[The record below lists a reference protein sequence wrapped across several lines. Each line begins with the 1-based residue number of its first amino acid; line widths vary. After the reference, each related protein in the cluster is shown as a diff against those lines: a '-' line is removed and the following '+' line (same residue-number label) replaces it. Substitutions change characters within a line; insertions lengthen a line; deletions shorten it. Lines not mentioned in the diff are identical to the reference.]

1 VKLSA
6 STKSKKKVIKGQEK
20 AMKKIQFLLGST
32 AIVCGFA
39 GTAFAQSPQQTG
51 SQQTRTPATALDV
64 PREVETVIV
73 VGSQIRGAS
82 TTAALPVVALNQDDI
97 RLTGAV
103 NGDDL
108 LRTIPQMGDVLVSP
122 ANNAQTSN
130 SARGD
135 VNSINLRSLGV
146 GNTLVL
152 LNGRRIVQHP
162 TSQATSDTGTVP
174 VLTYNSN
181 AIPVSGLERLEV
193 LLDGAAA
200 IYGADAVAGVVNTV
214 TQRDFNGLKI
224 DAQYG
229 GAEGTHLR
237 EFNLGIFAGKD
248 FERGNL
254 SIFVDYTDRTALR
267 SEDQEFTKSDNLRR
281 FFTDFPDFAS
291 SLTPDARNTRGA
303 WANLAVVAGPGTIR
317 QGTVALTTAAGAFSI
332 RPTTI
337 PGCSASLGASSGICI
352 GSGALNFNTTQREL
366 RFDTAPGTTITPET
380 QRLNTMITGHF
391 DISDTLT
398 AFGEIGFYQA
408 STARIQPPVI
418 NLNTLTIPTT
428 NYWNPFGPVTFANGQ
443 TNPNRLPGLT
453 NVPVTGLALTL
464 NQYRFVDAGFQ
475 KVDVEN
481 YQARL
486 LAGLKGETR
495 GFEWETAIVY
505 SQAEAEDVSD
515 AVNSTALQTQLALST
530 PDAYNP
536 FNGGCLDQTSYGD
549 CTPSSRAALDAIT
562 FKLRRE
568 TRTTLAMGDFKVSKG
583 DLFKL
588 PGGDVGI
595 AFGLEIRAETQRDNR
610 DQNLDGSIPFVDSV
624 TGARQLSNVI
634 AVSQNPDTK
643 GERTVQAA
651 YLELAVPLIGQSM
664 NIPLA
669 RSIDVQLAARAE
681 NYSDFGSVVK
691 PKVAVA
697 WDVFDSFRLRGSY
710 SEGFRAPNLE
720 QTNTATYG
728 RLATNN
734 DFIRCEADLRA
745 RRIATFGACSRSIGY
760 SLLLSGNPD
769 LQPEESTN
777 SSFGLVFQPKFL
789 PDSMGSFTFTIDQW
803 RIEQERI
810 VGLFGGSNAVVQ
822 DYFDRLGNGSNPLV
836 TRAAPNADDIA
847 LFAGTGIAP
856 VGQIISVSDK
866 FVNLLPQQAEGV
878 DVGLR
883 WRLRTKSAGL
893 FRVSLNASQ
902 LTKFGR
908 EPGAAVDAL
917 FAARAAGTINAATPL
932 PESSDLLG
940 KNGRAEWRGSAS
952 LTWSRREFQIG
963 VFTQYISAV
972 DETGF
977 LDVNGI
983 PWEVEAQ
990 LTGNLYFQ
998 FEPSVKRGWAADTRF
1013 RAGVRNLTNEQPPLS
1028 SSGYLGSLYRPYGRY
1043 LYFSTS
1049 KSF

>member
-1 VKLSA
+1 MKTMQILLGTTALVWGLA
-6 STKSKKKVIKGQEK
+6 STASAQT
-20 AMKKIQFLLGST
+20 T
-32 AIVCGFA
+32 A
-39 GTAFAQSPQQTG
+39 
-51 SQQTRTPATALDV
+51 TPANPNPEPAQ
-64 PREVETVIV
+64 EVETIVV

-82 TTAALPVVALNQDDI
+82 TTAALPVAVFNQEEI
-97 RLTGAV
+97 RTTGAV

-162 TSQATSDTGTVP
+162 TSQGTSDTGTVP

-181 AIPVSGLERLEV
+181 AIPVSGIDRLEV

-214 TQRDFNGLKI
+214 TQSNFDGLKI

-229 GAEGTHLR
+229 AAEGTNLR

-248 FERGNL
+248 FDRGNISL
-254 SIFVDYTDRTALR
+254 FVDYTDRTALR
-267 SEDQEFTKSDNLRR
+267 AEDQEFTKTDNLRSL
-281 FFTDFPDFAS
+281 FADEPNFAS

-303 WANLAVVAGPGTIR
+303 WANLAVVSGPGIIR
-317 QGTVALTTAAGAFSI
+317 RGTVALTTAAGAFSI

-337 PGCSASLGASSGICI
+337 TGCSATLTTSSGICI
-352 GSGALNFNTTQREL
+352 GSGALTFNTAQRDL

-380 QRLNTMITGHF
+380 QRINTMLTGHF
-391 DISDTLT
+391 DINENLT
-398 AFGEIGFYQA
+398 AFGELGFYQA
-408 STARIQPPVI
+408 STTRIQPPVI
-418 NLNTLTIPTT
+418 NLNTLTIPAS
-428 NYWNPFGPVTFANGQ
+428 NYWNPFGPTVFANGQ
-443 TNPNRLPGLT
+443 VNPNRLSGLT
-453 NVPVTGLALTL
+453 NVPTTGLSITL
-464 NQYRFVDAGFQ
+464 NQYRFVDAGYQ
-475 KVDVEN
+475 TVNVDN

-486 LAGLKGETR
+486 LAGLKGVYR
-495 GFEWETAIVY
+495 GFNWESAIVY
-505 SQAEAEDVSD
+505 SEAEAEDVSD
-515 AVNSTALQTQLALST
+515 AVNSTALQRQLALST

-536 FNGGCLDQTSYGD
+536 FNGGCLDQLSYGD
-549 CTPSSRAALDAIT
+549 CTPSSKAAIDAIT

-568 TRTTLAMGDFKVSKG
+568 SRTTLSMADFKVSKA
-583 DLFKL
+583 DLFSIW
-588 PGGDVGI
+588 GGDVGI
-595 AFGLEIRAETQRDNR
+595 AFGVEVRAETQRDNR
-610 DQNLDGSIPFVDSV
+610 DANLDGSNPFVDSV
-624 TGARQLSNVI
+624 TGATQLSNVI

-643 GERTVQAA
+643 GKRNVQAA
-651 YLELAVPLIGQSM
+651 YVELAVPIISQDM
-664 NIPLA
+664 NIPLV
-669 RSIDVQLAARAE
+669 RSIDLQIAGRAE

-691 PKVAVA
+691 PKIAMA
-697 WDVFDSFRLRGSY
+697 WDVVDSLRVRASY

-720 QTNTATYG
+720 QTNTKTYG

-734 DFIRCEADLRA
+734 DYIRCEADLRA
-745 RRIATFGACSRSIGY
+745 RRITTFGACSRSIGY

-789 PDSMGSFTFTIDQW
+789 PDSLGNITFTIDKW

-822 DYFDRLGNGSNPLV
+822 DYLDRLGGRSNPLV

-847 LFAGTGIAP
+847 LFAGTGITP
-856 VGQIISVSDK
+856 VGQILSVSDR
-866 FVNLLPQQAEGV
+866 FVNLLPQEVEGV
-878 DVGLR
+878 DFGVR
-883 WRLRTKSAGL
+883 WRLKTKTAGT
-893 FRVSLNASQ
+893 FRVSLNASN

-908 EPGAAVDAL
+908 EPGPAVDAL

-940 KNGRAEWRGSAS
+940 QNGRPEWRGSGS
-952 LTWSRREFQIG
+952 LTWSRGEFQIG

-977 LDVNGI
+977 LDTNGV
-983 PWEVEAQ
+983 PWEVDAQ

-998 FEPSVKRGWAADTRF
+998 FEPEAKKGWASNTRF
-1013 RAGVRNLTNEQPPLS
+1013 RAGVRNLTNEKPPLA

>member
-1 VKLSA
+1 
-6 STKSKKKVIKGQEK
+6 
-20 AMKKIQFLLGST
+20 MKTMQILLGTT
-32 AIVCGFA
+32 ALVWSLA
-39 GTAFAQSPQQTG
+39 GTAYAQTAANQTNPNAE
-51 SQQTRTPATALDV
+51 PAQ
-64 PREVETVIV
+64 EVETIIV

-82 TTAALPVVALNQDDI
+82 TTAALPVAVFSQEEI
-97 RLTGAV
+97 KTTGAV

-162 TSQATSDTGTVP
+162 TSQGTSDTGTVP

-214 TQRDFNGLKI
+214 TQNNFNGLKI

-229 GAEGTHLR
+229 AAEGTNLR

-248 FERGNL
+248 FDRGNVSL
-254 SIFVDYTDRTALR
+254 FLDYTDRTALR
-267 SEDQEFTKSDNLRR
+267 AEDQEFTKTDNLRS
-281 FFTDFPDFAS
+281 FFADEPDFAS

-303 WANLAVVAGPGTIR
+303 WANLAVVAGPGIIR
-317 QGTVALTTAAGAFSI
+317 RGTVALTTAAGAFSI

-337 PGCSASLGASSGICI
+337 AGCSATLTTSAGICVA
-352 GSGALNFNTTQREL
+352 SGALTFNTTQRDL
-366 RFDTAPGTTITPET
+366 RFDTAPGTTITPDT
-380 QRLNTMITGHF
+380 QRINTMLTGHF
-391 DISDTLT
+391 DFNENLT
-398 AFGEIGFYQA
+398 AFGELGFYQA
-408 STARIQPPVI
+408 STTRIQPPVI
-418 NLNTLTIPTT
+418 NLNTLTIPAS
-428 NYWNPFGPVTFANGQ
+428 NYWNPFGPTVFANGQ
-443 TNPNRLPGLT
+443 TNPNRLSGLT
-453 NVPVTGLALTL
+453 NVPTTGLAITL
-464 NQYRFVDAGFQ
+464 NQYRFVDAGYQ
-475 KVDVEN
+475 TVNVDN

-486 LAGLKGETR
+486 LAGLKGIYR
-495 GFEWETAIVY
+495 GFNWESAIVY
-505 SQAEAEDVSD
+505 SEAEAEDVSD
-515 AVNSTALQTQLALST
+515 AVNSTALQRQLALST

-536 FNGGCLDQTSYGD
+536 FNGGCLDQLSYGD
-549 CTPSSRAALDAIT
+549 CTPSSKAAIDAIT

-568 TRTTLAMGDFKVSKG
+568 SRTTLSMADFKVSKG
-583 DLFKL
+583 DLFQIW
-588 PGGDVGI
+588 GGDVGV
-595 AFGLEIRAETQRDNR
+595 AFGLEVRAETQRDNR
-610 DQNLDGSIPFVDSV
+610 DANLDGSNPFVDSV
-624 TGARQLSNVI
+624 TGATQLSNVI

-643 GERTVQAA
+643 GKRTVQAA
-651 YLELAVPLIGQSM
+651 YVEFAVPVVSQSM
-664 NIPLA
+664 NIPLV
-669 RSIDVQLAARAE
+669 RSIDLQIAGRAE

-697 WDVFDSFRLRGSY
+697 WDIVDSLRFRGSY

-720 QTNTATYG
+720 QTNTKTYG

-734 DFIRCEADLRA
+734 DYIRCEADLRA
-745 RRIATFGACSRSIGY
+745 RRITTFGACTRSIGY

-777 SSFGLVFQPKFL
+777 ASIGLVFQPKFL
-789 PDSMGSFTFTIDQW
+789 PDWAGNYTFTVDKW

-822 DYFDRLGNGSNPLV
+822 DYLDRLGGRSNPLV
-836 TRAAPNADDIA
+836 TRAAANADDIA
-847 LFAGTGIAP
+847 LFAGTGITP

-866 FVNLLPQQAEGV
+866 FVNLLPQEVEGV
-878 DVGLR
+878 DLGMK
-883 WRLRTKSAGL
+883 WRLKTKTAGT
-893 FRVSLNASQ
+893 FRVSLNASN

-908 EPGAAVDAL
+908 EPGPAVDAL

-940 KNGRAEWRGSAS
+940 KNGRPEWRGSGS
-952 LTWSRREFQIG
+952 LTWSRGEFQIG

-977 LDVNGI
+977 LDVNGVA
-983 PWEVEAQ
+983 WEVDAQ

-998 FEPSVKRGWAADTRF
+998 FEPKAKQGWASNTSF
-1013 RAGVRNLTNEQPPLS
+1013 RAGVRNLTNEKPPLA

>member
-1 VKLSA
+1 
-6 STKSKKKVIKGQEK
+6 
-20 AMKKIQFLLGST
+20 MKTTQILLGT
-32 AIVCGFA
+32 
-39 GTAFAQSPQQTG
+39 
-51 SQQTRTPATALDV
+51 TALV
-64 PREVETVIV
+64 WGLAGLAHAQTASAPANPNAEPAQEVETIIV

-82 TTAALPVVALNQDDI
+82 TTAALPVAVFNQEEI
-97 RLTGAV
+97 KTTGAV

-162 TSQATSDTGTVP
+162 TSQGTSDTGTVP

-214 TQRDFNGLKI
+214 TQSNFNGLKI

-229 GAEGTHLR
+229 AAEGTNLR

-248 FERGNL
+248 FDRGNISL
-254 SIFVDYTDRTALR
+254 FVDYTDRTALR
-267 SEDQEFTKSDNLRR
+267 AEDQEFTKTDNLRS
-281 FFTDFPDFAS
+281 FFVDEADFAS
-291 SLTPDARNTRGA
+291 SLTPDARNTRGP
-303 WANLAVVAGPGTIR
+303 WANLAVVAGPGIIR
-317 QGTVALTTAAGAFSI
+317 RGTVALTTAAGAFSI

-337 PGCSASLGASSGICI
+337 AGCSATLTTNAGICI
-352 GSGALNFNTTQREL
+352 GSGALTFNTVQREL
-366 RFDTAPGTTITPET
+366 RFDTAPGTTITPDT
-380 QRLNTMITGHF
+380 QRINTMLTGHF
-391 DISDTLT
+391 DISENLT
-398 AFGEIGFYQA
+398 AFGELGFYQA
-408 STARIQPPVI
+408 TTTRIQPPVI
-418 NLNTLTIPTT
+418 NLNTLTIPAS
-428 NYWNPFGPVTFANGQ
+428 NYWNPFGPTVFANGQ
-443 TNPNRLPGLT
+443 ANPNRLPGLT
-453 NVPVTGLALTL
+453 NVPTSGLAITL
-464 NQYRFVDAGFQ
+464 NQYRFVDAGYQ
-475 KVDVEN
+475 NVNVDN

-486 LAGLKGETR
+486 LAGLKGVYH
-495 GFEWETAIVY
+495 GFNWESAIVY
-505 SQAEAEDVSD
+505 SEAEAEDVSD
-515 AVNSTALQTQLALST
+515 AVNSTALQRQLALST

-536 FNGGCLDQTSYGD
+536 FNGGCLDQLSYGD
-549 CTPSSRAALDAIT
+549 CTPSSKAAIDAIT

-568 TRTTLAMGDFKVSKG
+568 SRTTLSMADFKVSKG
-583 DLFKL
+583 DLFSIW
-588 PGGDVGI
+588 GGDVGI
-595 AFGLEIRAETQRDNR
+595 AFGLEVRAETQRDNR
-610 DQNLDGSIPFVDSV
+610 DANLDGSNPFVDSV
-624 TGARQLSNVI
+624 TGATQLSNVI

-643 GERTVQAA
+643 GKRNVQAA
-651 YLELAVPLIGQSM
+651 YVEFAVPIVSQSM
-664 NIPLA
+664 NIPLV
-669 RSIDVQLAARAE
+669 RSIDLQIAGRAE

-697 WDVFDSFRLRGSY
+697 WDIVDSLRFRGSY

-720 QTNTATYG
+720 QTNTKTYG

-734 DFIRCEADLRA
+734 DYIRCEADLRA
-745 RRIATFGACSRSIGY
+745 RRITTFGACTRSIGY

-789 PDSMGSFTFTIDQW
+789 PDWAGNFTFTADKW

-822 DYFDRLGNGSNPLV
+822 DYLDRLGGKSNPLV

-847 LFAGTGIAP
+847 LFAGTGITP
-856 VGQIISVSDK
+856 VGQIISVSDR
-866 FVNLLPQQAEGV
+866 FVNLLPQEVEGLDLGV
-878 DVGLR
+878 R
-883 WRLRTKSAGL
+883 WRLKTKTAGS
-893 FRVSLNASQ
+893 FRVSLNASH

-908 EPGAAVDAL
+908 EPGPAVDAL

-932 PESSDLLG
+932 PESSDLLA
-940 KNGRAEWRGSAS
+940 KNGRPEWRGSGS
-952 LTWSRREFQIG
+952 LTWSRGEFQIG
-963 VFTQYISAV
+963 LFTQYISAV

-977 LDVNGI
+977 LDVNGVA
-983 PWEVEAQ
+983 WEVDSQ
-990 LTGNLYFQ
+990 LTTNLYFQ
-998 FEPSVKRGWAADTRF
+998 FEPKTKQGWASNTSF
-1013 RAGVRNLTNEQPPLS
+1013 RAGVRNLTNEQPPLAS
-1028 SSGYLGSLYRPYGRY
+1028 TGYLGSLYRPYGRY

>member
-1 VKLSA
+1 MH
-6 STKSKKKVIKGQEK
+6 I
-20 AMKKIQFLLGST
+20 LLGTT
-32 AIVCGFA
+32 AIVCGFTS
-39 GTAFAQSPQQTG
+39 TALAQTTPTP
-51 SQQTRTPATALDV
+51 TTTPAAAETA
-64 PREVETVIV
+64 REVETVIV

-82 TTAALPVVALNQDDI
+82 TTAALPVVVFNQDDI
-97 RLTGAV
+97 KATGAV
-103 NGDDL
+103 SGDDL

-181 AIPVSGLERLEV
+181 AIPVSGLDRLEV

-214 TQRDFNGLKI
+214 TQKDFNGFKI

-229 GAEGTHLR
+229 GAEGTGLR
-237 EFNLGIFAGKD
+237 EFNLGVFAGKD
-248 FERGNL
+248 FERGNVSL
-254 SIFVDYTDRTALR
+254 FVDYTDRTALR
-267 SEDQEFTKSDNLRR
+267 AEDQEFTKTDNLRS
-281 FFTDFPDFAS
+281 FFVEAGDFAS

-303 WANLAVVAGPGTIR
+303 WANLAVVAGPGIIR
-317 QGTVALTTAAGAFSI
+317 QGTTALTTAAGAFSI
-332 RPTTI
+332 RPTTV
-337 PGCSASLGASSGICI
+337 PGCSTNLGASSGICI
-352 GSGALNFNTTQREL
+352 GSGALTFNTTQRDL

-380 QRLNTMITGHF
+380 QRLNLMLTGHYDF
-391 DISDTLT
+391 NDTLT

-418 NLNTLTIPTT
+418 NLNTLVIPAS

-443 TNPNRLPGLT
+443 TNPNRLPSLT
-453 NVPVTGLALTL
+453 NVPTTGLAITL
-464 NQYRFVDAGFQ
+464 NQYRFVDAGYQ

-486 LAGLKGETR
+486 LAGLSGQFR
-495 GFEWETAIVY
+495 GFDWETAVVY
-505 SQAEAEDVSD
+505 SEAEAEDISD
-515 AVNSTALQTQLALST
+515 AVNSTALQRQLALST

-536 FNGGCLDQTSYGD
+536 FNGGCLDQPSFGD
-549 CTPSSRAALDAIT
+549 CTPSSKAAINAIT

-568 TRTTLAMGDFKVSKG
+568 SRTTLSMADFKVSKG
-583 DLFKL
+583 NLFSI

-595 AFGLEIRAETQRDNR
+595 AFGLEVRAETQRDNR
-610 DQNLDGSIPFVDSV
+610 DENLDGSVPFVDSV

-651 YLELAVPLIGQSM
+651 YVELAVPLISQSM
-664 NIPLA
+664 NIPLV
-669 RSIDVQLAARAE
+669 RSIDVQIAGRAE

-691 PKVAVA
+691 PKVAIA
-697 WDVFDSFRLRGSY
+697 WDIVDSLRFRGSY

-720 QTNTATYG
+720 QTNTSTYG

-734 DFIRCEADLRA
+734 DFIRCEADLRV
-745 RRIATFGACSRSIGY
+745 RRIATFGACTRSIGY

-777 SSFGLVFQPKFL
+777 ASFGFVFQPKFL
-789 PDSMGSFTFTIDQW
+789 PDALGTFTFTADQW

-822 DYFDRLGNGSNPLV
+822 DYLDRLGGRSNPLV

-866 FVNLLPQQAEGV
+866 FVNLLPQQAEGL
-878 DVGLR
+878 DLGIR
-883 WRLRTKSAGL
+883 WRLRTRTAGT

-908 EPGAAVDAL
+908 EPGPAVDAL
-917 FAARAAGTINAATPL
+917 FAARAAGTINVATPL
-932 PESSDLLG
+932 PESADLLG
-940 KNGRAEWRGSAS
+940 RNGRPEWRGSGS
-952 LTWSRREFQIG
+952 LIWSRGEFQIG

-990 LTGNLYFQ
+990 LTGNVYFQ
-998 FEPSVKRGWAADTRF
+998 FEPKTKRGLAADTRF
-1013 RAGVRNLTNEQPPLS
+1013 RAGVRNLTDEKPPLA

-1049 KSF
+1049 KTF

>member
-1 VKLSA
+1 
-6 STKSKKKVIKGQEK
+6 
-20 AMKKIQFLLGST
+20 MKTMQILLGTT
-32 AIVCGFA
+32 ALVWGLA
-39 GTAFAQSPQQTG
+39 GTAYAQTAAA
-51 SQQTRTPATALDV
+51 PANPNAE
-64 PREVETVIV
+64 PAQEVETIIV

-82 TTAALPVVALNQDDI
+82 TTAALPVAVFNQEEI
-97 RLTGAV
+97 KTTGAV

-162 TSQATSDTGTVP
+162 TSQGTSDTGTVP

-214 TQRDFNGLKI
+214 TQNNFNGLKI

-229 GAEGTHLR
+229 AAEGTNLR

-248 FERGNL
+248 FDRGNVSL
-254 SIFVDYTDRTALR
+254 FVDYTDRTALR
-267 SEDQEFTKSDNLRR
+267 AEDQEFTKTDNLRS
-281 FFTDFPDFAS
+281 FFVDEADFAS
-291 SLTPDARNTRGA
+291 SLTPDARNTRGP
-303 WANLAVVAGPGTIR
+303 WANLAVVAGPGIIR

-332 RPTTI
+332 RPTSI
-337 PGCSASLGASSGICI
+337 PGCSTNLGASSGICI
-352 GSGALNFNTTQREL
+352 GSGALSFNTTQRNL
-366 RFDTAPGTTITPET
+366 RFDTAPGTTITPDT
-380 QRLNTMITGHF
+380 QRINTMLTGHF
-391 DISDTLT
+391 DFSENLT
-398 AFGEIGFYQA
+398 AFGELGFYQA
-408 STARIQPPVI
+408 TTTRIQPPVI
-418 NLNTLTIPTT
+418 NLNTLTIPAS
-428 NYWNPFGPVTFANGQ
+428 NYWNPFGPTVFANGQ
-443 TNPNRLPGLT
+443 ANPNRLPGLT
-453 NVPVTGLALTL
+453 NVPASGLAITL
-464 NQYRFVDAGFQ
+464 NQYRFVDAGYQ
-475 KVDVEN
+475 TVNVDN

-486 LAGLKGETR
+486 LAGLKGVYR
-495 GFEWETAIVY
+495 GFNWESAIVY
-505 SQAEAEDVSD
+505 SEAEAEDVSD
-515 AVNSTALQTQLALST
+515 AVNSTALQRQLALST

-536 FNGGCLDQTSYGD
+536 FNGGCLDQLSYGD
-549 CTPSSRAALDAIT
+549 CTPSSKAAIDAIT

-568 TRTTLAMGDFKVSKG
+568 SRTTLSMADFKVSKG
-583 DLFKL
+583 DLFSIW
-588 PGGDVGI
+588 GGDVGI
-595 AFGLEIRAETQRDNR
+595 AFGLEVRAETQRDNR
-610 DQNLDGSIPFVDSV
+610 DANLDGSNPFVDSV
-624 TGARQLSNVI
+624 TGATQLSNVI

-643 GERTVQAA
+643 GKRNVQAA
-651 YLELAVPLIGQSM
+651 YVEFAVPIVSQSM
-664 NIPLA
+664 NIPLV
-669 RSIDVQLAARAE
+669 RSIDLQIAGRAE

-697 WDVFDSFRLRGSY
+697 WDIVDSLRFRGSY

-720 QTNTATYG
+720 QTNTKTYG

-745 RRIATFGACSRSIGY
+745 RRITTFGACTRSIGY

-789 PDSMGSFTFTIDQW
+789 PDWAGNFTFTADQW

-822 DYFDRLGNGSNPLV
+822 DYLDRLGGKSNPLV

-847 LFAGTGIAP
+847 LFAGTGITP
-856 VGQIISVSDK
+856 VGQIISVSDR
-866 FVNLLPQQAEGV
+866 FVNLLPQEVEGLDLGV
-878 DVGLR
+878 R
-883 WRLRTKSAGL
+883 WRLKTKTAGS
-893 FRVSLNASQ
+893 FRVSLNASH

-908 EPGAAVDAL
+908 EPGPAVDAL

-932 PESSDLLG
+932 PESSDLLA
-940 KNGRAEWRGSAS
+940 KNGRPEWRGSGS
-952 LTWSRREFQIG
+952 LTWSRGEFQIG
-963 VFTQYISAV
+963 LFTQYISAV

-977 LDVNGI
+977 LDVNGTA
-983 PWEVEAQ
+983 WEVDSQ
-990 LTGNLYFQ
+990 LTTNLYFQ
-998 FEPSVKRGWAADTRF
+998 FEPKAKKGWASNTSF
-1013 RAGVRNLTNEQPPLS
+1013 RAGVRNLTNEQPPLAS
-1028 SSGYLGSLYRPYGRY
+1028 TGYLGSLYRPYGRY

>member
-1 VKLSA
+1 
-6 STKSKKKVIKGQEK
+6 
-20 AMKKIQFLLGST
+20 MKTTQILLGT
-32 AIVCGFA
+32 
-39 GTAFAQSPQQTG
+39 
-51 SQQTRTPATALDV
+51 TALV
-64 PREVETVIV
+64 WGLAGLAHAQTASAPANPNAEPAQEVETIIV

-82 TTAALPVVALNQDDI
+82 TTAALPVAVFNQEEI
-97 RLTGAV
+97 KTTGAV

-162 TSQATSDTGTVP
+162 TSQGTSDTGTVP

-214 TQRDFNGLKI
+214 TQSNFNGLKI

-229 GAEGTHLR
+229 AAEGTNLR

-248 FERGNL
+248 FDRGNISL
-254 SIFVDYTDRTALR
+254 FVDYTDRTALR
-267 SEDQEFTKSDNLRR
+267 AEDQEFTKTDNLRS
-281 FFTDFPDFAS
+281 FFVDEADFAS
-291 SLTPDARNTRGA
+291 SLTPDARNTRGP
-303 WANLAVVAGPGTIR
+303 WANLAVVAGPGIIR
-317 QGTVALTTAAGAFSI
+317 RGTVALTTAAGAFSI

-337 PGCSASLGASSGICI
+337 AGCSATLTTNAGICI
-352 GSGALNFNTTQREL
+352 GSGALTFNTVQREL
-366 RFDTAPGTTITPET
+366 RFDTAPGTTITPDT
-380 QRLNTMITGHF
+380 QRINTMLTGHF
-391 DISDTLT
+391 DISENLT
-398 AFGEIGFYQA
+398 AFGELGFYQA
-408 STARIQPPVI
+408 TTTRIQPPVI
-418 NLNTLTIPTT
+418 NLNTLTIPAS
-428 NYWNPFGPVTFANGQ
+428 NYWNPFGPTVFANGQ
-443 TNPNRLPGLT
+443 ANPNRLPGLT
-453 NVPVTGLALTL
+453 NVPTSGLAITL
-464 NQYRFVDAGFQ
+464 NQYRFVDAGYQ
-475 KVDVEN
+475 NVNVDN

-486 LAGLKGETR
+486 LAGLKGVYR
-495 GFEWETAIVY
+495 GFNWESAIVY
-505 SQAEAEDVSD
+505 SEAEAEDVSD
-515 AVNSTALQTQLALST
+515 AVNSTALQRQLALST

-536 FNGGCLDQTSYGD
+536 FNGGCLDQLSYGD
-549 CTPSSRAALDAIT
+549 CTPSSKAAIDAIT

-568 TRTTLAMGDFKVSKG
+568 SRTTLSMADFKVSKG
-583 DLFKL
+583 DLFSIW
-588 PGGDVGI
+588 GGDVGI
-595 AFGLEIRAETQRDNR
+595 AFGLEVRAETQRDNR
-610 DQNLDGSIPFVDSV
+610 DANLDGSNPFVDSV
-624 TGARQLSNVI
+624 TGATQLSNVI

-643 GERTVQAA
+643 GKRNVQAA
-651 YLELAVPLIGQSM
+651 YVEFAVPIVSQSM
-664 NIPLA
+664 NIPLV
-669 RSIDVQLAARAE
+669 RSIDLQIAGRAE

-697 WDVFDSFRLRGSY
+697 WDIVDSLRFRGSY

-720 QTNTATYG
+720 QTNTKTYG

-734 DFIRCEADLRA
+734 DYIRCEADLRA
-745 RRIATFGACSRSIGY
+745 RRITTFGACTRSIGY

-789 PDSMGSFTFTIDQW
+789 PDWAGNFTFTADKW

-822 DYFDRLGNGSNPLV
+822 DYLDRLGGKSNPLV
-836 TRAAPNADDIA
+836 TRAAPNADGIA
-847 LFAGTGIAP
+847 LFAGTGITP
-856 VGQIISVSDK
+856 VGQIISVSDR
-866 FVNLLPQQAEGV
+866 FVNLLPQEVEGLDLGV
-878 DVGLR
+878 R
-883 WRLRTKSAGL
+883 WRLKTKTAGS
-893 FRVSLNASQ
+893 FRVSLNASH

-908 EPGAAVDAL
+908 EPGPAVDAL

-932 PESSDLLG
+932 PESSDLLA
-940 KNGRAEWRGSAS
+940 KNGRPEWRGSGS
-952 LTWSRREFQIG
+952 LTWSRGEFQIG
-963 VFTQYISAV
+963 LFTQYISAV

-977 LDVNGI
+977 LDVNGVA
-983 PWEVEAQ
+983 WEVDSQ
-990 LTGNLYFQ
+990 LTTNLYFQ
-998 FEPSVKRGWAADTRF
+998 FEPKTKQGWASNTSF
-1013 RAGVRNLTNEQPPLS
+1013 RAGVRNLTNEQPPLAS
-1028 SSGYLGSLYRPYGRY
+1028 TGYLGSLYRPYGRY

>member
-1 VKLSA
+1 
-6 STKSKKKVIKGQEK
+6 
-20 AMKKIQFLLGST
+20 MKTMQILLGTT
-32 AIVCGFA
+32 ALVWGLA
-39 GTAFAQSPQQTG
+39 GSAYAQTAP
-51 SQQTRTPATALDV
+51 TPASPNAE
-64 PREVETVIV
+64 PAQEVETIVV

-82 TTAALPVVALNQDDI
+82 TTAALPVAVFNQEEI
-97 RLTGAV
+97 RTTGAV

-162 TSQATSDTGTVP
+162 TSQGTSDTGTVP

-214 TQRDFNGLKI
+214 TQNNFNGLKV

-229 GAEGTHLR
+229 AAEGTNLR

-248 FERGNL
+248 FDRGNISL
-254 SIFVDYTDRTALR
+254 FVDYTDRTALR
-267 SEDQEFTKSDNLRR
+267 AEDQEFTKTDNLRS
-281 FFTDFPDFAS
+281 FFADEPTFAS
-291 SLTPDARNTRGA
+291 SLTPDARNTRGP
-303 WANLAVVAGPGTIR
+303 WANLAVVAGPGVIR
-317 QGTVALTTAAGAFSI
+317 RGTVALTTAAGAFSI

-337 PGCSASLGASSGICI
+337 AGCSATLTTSAGICVA
-352 GSGALNFNTTQREL
+352 SGALTFNTAQRDL
-366 RFDTAPGTTITPET
+366 RFDTAPGTTITPDT
-380 QRLNTMITGHF
+380 QRINTMLTGHF
-391 DISDTLT
+391 DIHENLT
-398 AFGEIGFYQA
+398 AFGELGFYQA
-408 STARIQPPVI
+408 STTRIQPPVI
-418 NLNTLTIPTT
+418 NLNTLTIPAS
-428 NYWNPFGPVTFANGQ
+428 NYWNPFGPTVFANGQ
-443 TNPNRLPGLT
+443 TNPNRLSGLT
-453 NVPVTGLALTL
+453 NVPTTGLAITL
-464 NQYRFVDAGFQ
+464 NQYRFVDAGYQ
-475 KVDVEN
+475 TVNVDN

-486 LAGLKGETR
+486 LAGLKGVYR
-495 GFEWETAIVY
+495 GFNWESAIVY
-505 SQAEAEDVSD
+505 SEAEAEDVSD
-515 AVNSTALQTQLALST
+515 AVNSSALQRQLALST

-536 FNGGCLDQTSYGD
+536 FNGGCLDQLSYGD
-549 CTPSSRAALDAIT
+549 CTPSSKAAIDAIT

-568 TRTTLAMGDFKVSKG
+568 SRTTLSMADFKVSKA
-583 DLFKL
+583 DLFQIW
-588 PGGDVGI
+588 GGDVGI
-595 AFGLEIRAETQRDNR
+595 AFGLEVRAETQRDNR
-610 DQNLDGSIPFVDSV
+610 DANLDGSNPFVDSV
-624 TGARQLSNVI
+624 TGATQLSNVI

-643 GERTVQAA
+643 GKRNVQAA
-651 YLELAVPLIGQSM
+651 YVEFAVPVVSQSM
-664 NIPLA
+664 NIPLV
-669 RSIDVQLAARAE
+669 RSIDLQIAGRAE

-697 WDVFDSFRLRGSY
+697 WDIVDSLRFRGSY

-720 QTNTATYG
+720 QTNTKTYG

-734 DFIRCEADLRA
+734 DYIRCEADLRA
-745 RRIATFGACSRSIGY
+745 RRITTFGACTRSIGY

-789 PDSMGSFTFTIDQW
+789 PDWAGNYTFTVDKW

-822 DYFDRLGNGSNPLV
+822 DYLDRLAGRSNPLV

-847 LFAGTGIAP
+847 LFAGTGITP
-856 VGQIISVSDK
+856 VGQIISVSDR
-866 FVNLLPQQAEGV
+866 FVNLLPQEVEGV
-878 DVGLR
+878 DFGVK
-883 WRLRTKSAGL
+883 WRLKTKTAGT
-893 FRVSLNASQ
+893 FRVSLNASN

-908 EPGAAVDAL
+908 EPGPAVDAL

-932 PESSDLLG
+932 PESSNLLG
-940 KNGRAEWRGSAS
+940 LNGRPEWRGSGS
-952 LTWSRREFQIG
+952 LTWSRGEFQIG

-977 LDVNGI
+977 VDANGV
-983 PWEVEAQ
+983 PWEVDAQ

-998 FEPSVKRGWAADTRF
+998 FEPEAKKGWASNTRF
-1013 RAGVRNLTNEQPPLS
+1013 RAGVRNLTDEKPPLA